1 MWTSLS
7 SPHLYSSKCLQSVRQ
22 PEEHRDRGWKNVAAP
37 GKEEVAVLPFWL
49 TVHPHRPCSHQL
61 PACPGS
67 AVCGNVGQH
76 PISSGPAAPH
86 CTAMQG
92 CLPNES
98 IQIYQCLCPLNNS
111 ITSSRTDLKH
121 PNRVWNRY
129 FAARI
134 AGAQETVNHA
144 ALILSLA
151 MKICASV
158 CKWWPSPRILC
169 CNESRREGPHA
180 GWGYGALRCVGVTC
194 ATAMGLGRVQ
204 GADTAT

>member
-1 MWTSLS
+1 MMDFSVSLLQLIEQGELLWTSLS
-7 SPHLYSSKCLQSVRQ
+7 FPHLYSSKCLQSVRQ
-22 PEEHRDRGWKNVAAP
+22 PKEHGKRGWQNAAAP

-49 TVHPHRPCSHQL
+49 SVHTPTRALQPPAPCLPQL
-61 PACPGS
+61 CCVWGF
-67 AVCGNVGQH
+67 GQH
-76 PISSGPAAPH
+76 PASSGPAAPH

-111 ITSSRTDLKH
+111 ITSSRTNLKH

-158 CKWWPSPRILC
+158 CEWWPS
-169 CNESRREGPHA
+169 N
-180 GWGYGALRCVGVTC
+180 C
-194 ATAMGLGRVQ
+194 A
-204 GADTAT
+204 